1 MVVPCIASV
10 NSNGNS
16 RKKKKAFKPPSK
28 TYQVHLLVLGVVQNH
43 VFVERYGNFPVS
55 CNHLYYYLVVMY

>member
-1 MVVPCIASV
+1 MVVPCMASV

-16 RKKKKAFKPPSK
+16 KKKKKALKPPSK

-43 VFVERYGNFPVS
+43 VFVERNMAIF
-55 CNHLYYYLVVMY
+55 L

>member
-1 MVVPCIASV
+1 MVVPCMASV

-16 RKKKKAFKPPSK
+16 KKKKALKPPSK

-43 VFVERYGNFPVS
+43 VFVERNMAIF
-55 CNHLYYYLVVMY
+55 L